1 ILEHA
6 QRRRKLVEFGHSVG
20 AWPLKADD
28 DDNIAA
34 EFAGLEGGE
43 HLVLIRKAPSRGF
56 DQPSILVDGTGF
68 YYCAAKITAEQP
80 ETAVGPERLR
90 YRPQH
95 VDIGAFFGSLP
106 DELVAVQFGIA
117 DPRIEGCSASGKR
130 VAVDQSFTAQRVG
143 YKRHSARVLK
153 IIHVV

>member
-1 ILEHA
+1 VAHAGERSIGQGFGRHVDCRRNLPARARHASIGYKRYALAAILEHA

-28 DDNIAA
+28 DDTIAA
-34 EFAGLEGGE
+34 KFAGLEGGE

-95 VDIGAFFGSLP
+95 VDIGAF
-106 DELVAVQFGIA
+106 
-117 DPRIEGCSASGKR
+117 
-130 VAVDQSFTAQRVG
+130 
-143 YKRHSARVLK
+143 
-153 IIHVV
+153 